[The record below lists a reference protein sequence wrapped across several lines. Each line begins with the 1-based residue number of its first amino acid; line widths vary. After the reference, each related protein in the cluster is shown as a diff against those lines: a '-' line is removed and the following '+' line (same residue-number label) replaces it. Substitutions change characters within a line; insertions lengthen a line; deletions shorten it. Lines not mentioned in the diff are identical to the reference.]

1 MALEIEHQH
10 ALPEPEAKAR
20 LEALG
25 EYFAN
30 RHKLKIAWPSP
41 SKATVSGKYAMISI
55 VAEIE
60 LAGPGRIKLRGPDPG
75 FLMRKK
81 AEEYLRKKLTTY
93 LNPATP
99 LADLDRG

>member
-1 MALEIEHQH
+1 MALEIEHLH

-25 EYFAN
+25 DYFAN
-30 RHKLKIAWPSP
+30 RHKLKIAWSSP
-41 SKATVSGKYAMISI
+41 SKATVTGKYALLAI
-55 VAEIE
+55 AGEIE

-75 FLMRKK
+75 FLLRKK
-81 AEEYLRKKLTTY
+81 AEDYLRRKLATY